1 MVGGVTGEE
10 RGQGIKNL
18 FEKIMIESFPILGKE
33 IDIQVL
39 EVQRVPNK
47 VNPKRPTPRHIII
60 KMPKVKNRDSYKQQE
75 KSNWLLTRGLP

>member
-1 MVGGVTGEE
+1 MAEDFPNWVKEKATGV
-10 RGQGIKNL
+10 QKA
-18 FEKIMIESFPILGKE
+18 
-33 IDIQVL
+33 
-39 EVQRVPNK
+39 QRVLIK